1 MSFKEA
7 KQKDEKICQAF
18 ADKMKSGRGNAL
30 AAGASPILTRRSIL
44 WTADEPD
51 FISEFC
57 DEACARR
64 YQVKGGKFLDG
75 DGEPYTP
82 NWEIEYAVRCAM
94 CQYPRA

>member
-1 MSFKEA
+1 MPGFRRQNEEWQGKCPCCGRFTDPDEA
-7 KQKDEKICQAF
+7 F
-18 ADKMKSGRGNAL
+18 YM
-30 AAGASPILTRRSIL
+30 

-64 YQVKGGKFLDG
+64 YQVKGGKFVDG

-82 NWEIEYAVRCAM
+82 NW
-94 CQYPRA
+94 Q